1 MAIFRSLEPAPWQN
15 VSVPMVVRPFLVA
28 ASRIGRQV
36 APSGPLARGPAGVAE
51 TVVGSASMFSGT
63 TVYEVVAVGGGV
75 EGLPRGFQQPAPLQR
90 AQAELG

>member
-36 APSGPLARGPAGVAE
+36 APSGPRAEGPAGVAE

-63 TVYEVVAVGGGV
+63 TVYEVGIGGGV